1 MRADGKNG
9 MKEIGGQLLPLS
21 TQEMVWSTWDDQW
34 RRSEVTVFR
43 IQFESRADMTS
54 RWNGDEG
61 NRY

>member
-1 MRADGKNG
+1 MSSGDS
-9 MKEIGGQLLPLS
+9 E
-21 TQEMVWSTWDDQW
+21 
-34 RRSEVTVFR
+34 EVTVFR